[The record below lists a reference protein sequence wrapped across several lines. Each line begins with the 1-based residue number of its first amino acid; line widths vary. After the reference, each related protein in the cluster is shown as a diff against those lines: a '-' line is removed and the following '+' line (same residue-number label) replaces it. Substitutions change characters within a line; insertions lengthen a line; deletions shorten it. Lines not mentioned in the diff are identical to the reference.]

1 MDLLDNLLNGFSAKD
16 LSTRVKGVVIG
27 GMALCALI
35 AFALFS
41 FLRQPYLLTLNGAGQ
56 WIEGESPSLQVHL
69 ETDELVRIA
78 DAREVT
84 ALLLDPQQGFVPFT
98 CAVLSID
105 PQDATILLDAKAI
118 PDALRSAPAPE
129 VRLQILRLP
138 IWRLLWGGGQE
149 SKS

>member
-1 MDLLDNLLNGFSAKD
+1 MDLLDNLLDGFSAKE

-27 GMALCALI
+27 GVVLCAVI

-41 FLRQPYLLTLNGAGQ
+41 FLRQPYQLTLNGAGQ
-56 WIEGESPSLQVHL
+56 WIDGATPSLQVHL
-69 ETDELVRIA
+69 QAEELGRIA
-78 DAREVT
+78 EARELT

-105 PQDATILLDAKAI
+105 PQDATISLDASKI
-118 PDALRSAPAPE
+118 PKKLRANPAPE
-129 VRLQILRLP
+129 VRLLILELP
-138 IWRLLWGGGQE
+138 IWRLLWGSSAE